1 MEGMVVFSLK
11 REDLKISYNLKKEF
25 LPYLHVPMAL
35 SFLGEGKTEALRKN
49 PHGTEKRIKSKLSP
63 HNYGI
68 N

>member
-35 SFLGEGKTEALRKN
+35 SFWGEVHIIMALIDDIIYSN
-49 PHGTEKRIKSKLSP
+49 ALIL
-63 HNYGI
+63 I
-68 N
+68 L